1 MKIVCASSVLH
12 AREAFSGLGE
22 VELLPDRD
30 IRRDHL
36 LDADALIVRSK
47 TTVNAELLEDTPVS
61 FVATATAGADHF
73 DIPFLNSADIAWT
86 ASPGC
91 NANAVA
97 EYVTTALALLAR
109 KRAAL
114 LPGLTLGIV
123 GVGQVGSRVATKAAL
138 LGLRV
143 LRNDP
148 PLALKTGSSDFLPL
162 DALLSQS
169 DILTLHTPLESSGA
183 FPTRHLANCKLFEH
197 LKPGAWFLN
206 TSRGEVTDS
215 DSLQCALDH
224 HLLSACA
231 LDVWEHEPELPD
243 TLRRTVDFLTPHIA
257 GYSLEGLLNGTLQC
271 ALDHHLL
278 SACVLDVWEN
288 EPALPAALR
297 RAVDFLTPHIA
308 GYSFEGLLNGTL
320 QCRRELAHFLELE
333 SDWAPDPARLP
344 PIPFIQIDAAHRP
357 DEEVLAELLAAACPL
372 PEDTRAWRA
381 EMTADDPAELRR
393 RFDRFRQNY
402 TSRREFAAIRVHLT
416 HASPALLETAAAL
429 GFQVCAHQ
437 P

>member
-1 MKIVCASSVLH
+1 MKIVCAASVLF
-12 AREAFSGLGE
+12 AREAFAGLGE
-22 VELLPDRD
+22 VEIVPDRD
-30 IRRDHL
+30 IRREHL
-36 LDADALIVRSK
+36 HNAQALIVRSK
-47 TTVNAELLEDTPVS
+47 TAVGPALLEGTPVE

-73 DIPFLNSADIAWT
+73 EIPWLNHAGIAWS

-97 EYVTTALALLAR
+97 EYVATALVLLAR
-109 KRAAL
+109 QRAAL
-114 LPGLTLGIV
+114 LPGKTLGIV
-123 GVGQVGSRVATKAAL
+123 GVGQVGSRVAQKAAL
-138 LGLRV
+138 LGLHV

-148 PLALKTGSSDFLPL
+148 PLALQTGSAEYLPL
-162 DALLSQS
+162 ETVLPAA
-169 DILTLHTPLESSGA
+169 DILTLHVPLESSGP
-183 FPTRHLANCKLFEH
+183 FPTRHLADCRLFEK
-197 LKPGAWFLN
+197 LKPGAWFIN
-206 TSRGEVTDS
+206 AARGAVADS
-215 DSLQCALDH
+215 DA
-224 HLLSACA
+224 
-231 LDVWEHEPELPD
+231 
-243 TLRRTVDFLTPHIA
+243 
-257 GYSLEGLLNGTLQC
+257 LQC

>member
-47 TTVNAELLEDTPVS
+47 TVVNADLLEDTPVS

-162 DALLSQS
+162 DALLAQS

-257 GYSLEGLLNGTLQC
+257 GYSLEGLLNGTLHC
-271 ALDHHLL
+271 
-278 SACVLDVWEN
+278 
-288 EPALPAALR
+288 
-297 RAVDFLTPHIA
+297 
-308 GYSFEGLLNGTL
+308 Y
-320 QCRRELAHFLELE
+320 RELCHFLEIE
-333 SDWAPDPARLP
+333 PAWTPSPSQLP
-344 PIPFIQIDAAHRP
+344 PPPSLQIDAAHRTD
-357 DEEVLAELLAAACPL
+357 DETLTDLLSAACPI
-372 PEDTRAWRA
+372 PDDTRAWRA
-381 EMTADDPAELRR
+381 EMTTPDPTELRR
-393 RFDRFRQNY
+393 RFDRFRKN
-402 TSRREFAAIRVHLT
+402 SNHRREFASIRVQLS
-416 HASPALLETAAAL
+416 HASPALLETVAAL
-429 GFQVCAHQ
+429 GFQVCAYQ

>member
-36 LDADALIVRSK
+36 LNADALIVRSK
-47 TTVNAELLEDTPVS
+47 TIVNAELLEDTPVS

-73 DIPFLNSADIAWT
+73 DIPFLNRADIAWT

-97 EYVTTALALLAR
+97 EYVTTALSLLAR

-114 LPGLTLGIV
+114 LPGLTLGII
-123 GVGQVGSRVATKAAL
+123 GLGQVGSRVASKATI
-138 LGLRV
+138 LGLRI

-148 PLALKTGSSDFLPL
+148 PLALQTGSSEFLPL
-162 DALLSQS
+162 DALLAEA
-169 DILTLHTPLESSGA
+169 DILTLHTPLESTGA
-183 FPTRHLANCKLFEH
+183 FPTRHLANCQLFEH

-215 DSLQCALDH
+215 DALQCALDH

-243 TLRRTVDFLTPHIA
+243 ALRRTVDFLTPHIA
-257 GYSLEGLLNGTLQC
+257 GYSLEGLLNGTLHC
-271 ALDHHLL
+271 H
-278 SACVLDVWEN
+278 
-288 EPALPAALR
+288 
-297 RAVDFLTPHIA
+297 
-308 GYSFEGLLNGTL
+308 
-320 QCRRELAHFLELE
+320 RELCHFLEIE
-333 SDWAPDPARLP
+333 PTWTPDPAQLP
-344 PIPFIQIDAAHRP
+344 PPPSLQIDASHRTD
-357 DEEVLAELLAAACPL
+357 DETLAEILAAACPI
-372 PEDTRAWRA
+372 PDDTRAWRA
-381 EMTADDPAELRR
+381 EMTTPDPAELRR
-393 RFDRFRQNY
+393 RFDRFRKN
-402 TSRREFAAIRVHLT
+402 SNHRREFASIRVQLS
-416 HASPALLETAAAL
+416 HASPALLETVAAL
-429 GFQVCAHQ
+429 GFQVCAYQ

>member
-36 LDADALIVRSK
+36 LNADALIVRSK
-47 TTVNAELLEDTPVS
+47 TIVNAELLEDTPVS

-73 DIPFLNSADIAWT
+73 DIPFLNRADIAWT

-97 EYVTTALALLAR
+97 EYVTTALSLLAR

-114 LPGLTLGIV
+114 LPGLTLGII
-123 GVGQVGSRVATKAAL
+123 GLGQVGSRVASKATI
-138 LGLRV
+138 LGLRI

-148 PLALKTGSSDFLPL
+148 PLALQTGSTEFLPL
-162 DALLSQS
+162 DALLAEA
-169 DILTLHTPLESSGA
+169 DILTLHTPLESTGA
-183 FPTRHLANCKLFEH
+183 FPTRHLANCQLFEH

-215 DSLQCALDH
+215 DALQCALDH

-243 TLRRTVDFLTPHIA
+243 ALRRTVDFLTPHIA
-257 GYSLEGLLNGTLQC
+257 GYSLEGLLNGTLNC
-271 ALDHHLL
+271 H
-278 SACVLDVWEN
+278 
-288 EPALPAALR
+288 
-297 RAVDFLTPHIA
+297 
-308 GYSFEGLLNGTL
+308 
-320 QCRRELAHFLELE
+320 RELCHFLEIE
-333 SDWAPDPARLP
+333 PTWTPDPAQLP
-344 PIPFIQIDAAHRP
+344 PPPSLQIDASHRTD
-357 DEEVLAELLAAACPL
+357 DETLAEILAAACPI
-372 PEDTRAWRA
+372 PDDTRAWRA
-381 EMTADDPAELRR
+381 EMTTSDPSELRR
-393 RFDRFRQNY
+393 RFDRFRKN
-402 TSRREFAAIRVHLT
+402 SNHRREFASIRVQLS
-416 HASPALLETAAAL
+416 HASPALLETVAAL
-429 GFQVCAHQ
+429 GFQVCAYQ

>member
-36 LDADALIVRSK
+36 LNADALIVRSK
-47 TTVNAELLEDTPVS
+47 TIVNAELLEDTPVS

-97 EYVTTALALLAR
+97 EYVTTALSLLAR

-114 LPGLTLGIV
+114 LPGLTLGII
-123 GVGQVGSRVATKAAL
+123 GLGQVGSRVASKATI
-138 LGLRV
+138 LGLRI

-148 PLALKTGSSDFLPL
+148 PLALQTGSSEFLPL
-162 DALLSQS
+162 DALLAEA
-169 DILTLHTPLESSGA
+169 DILTLHTPLESTGA
-183 FPTRHLANCKLFEH
+183 FPTRHLANCQLFEH

-215 DSLQCALDH
+215 DALQCALDH

-243 TLRRTVDFLTPHIA
+243 ALRRTVDFLTPHIA
-257 GYSLEGLLNGTLQC
+257 GYSLEGLLNGTLHC
-271 ALDHHLL
+271 H
-278 SACVLDVWEN
+278 
-288 EPALPAALR
+288 
-297 RAVDFLTPHIA
+297 
-308 GYSFEGLLNGTL
+308 
-320 QCRRELAHFLELE
+320 RELCHFLEIE
-333 SDWAPDPARLP
+333 PTWTPDPAQLP
-344 PIPFIQIDAAHRP
+344 PPPSLQIDASHRTD
-357 DEEVLAELLAAACPL
+357 DETLAEILAAACPI
-372 PEDTRAWRA
+372 PDDTRAWRA
-381 EMTADDPAELRR
+381 EMTTPDPAELRR
-393 RFDRFRQNY
+393 RFDRFRKN
-402 TSRREFAAIRVHLT
+402 SNHRREFASIRVQLS
-416 HASPALLETAAAL
+416 HASPALLETVAAL

>member
-22 VELLPDRD
+22 LQVLPDRD
-30 IRRDHL
+30 IRREHL

-47 TTVNAELLEDTPVS
+47 TLVNSELLEDTPVA

-97 EYVTTALALLAR
+97 EYVTTTLTLLAR

-114 LPGLTLGIV
+114 LPGLTLGII
-123 GVGQVGSRVATKAAL
+123 GLGQVGSRVANKASL

-148 PLALKTGSSDFLPL
+148 PLALKTGSTLFLSL
-162 DALLSQS
+162 DALLAQA
-169 DILTLHTPLESSGA
+169 DILTLHTPLESTGA

-231 LDVWEHEPELPD
+231 LDVWEKEPELPD
-243 TLRRTVDFLTPHIA
+243 SLRRTVDFLTPHIA
-257 GYSLEGLLNGTLQC
+257 GYSLEGLLNGTLHC
-271 ALDHHLL
+271 
-278 SACVLDVWEN
+278 
-288 EPALPAALR
+288 
-297 RAVDFLTPHIA
+297 
-308 GYSFEGLLNGTL
+308 Y
-320 QCRRELAHFLELE
+320 RELCHFLEIE
-333 SDWAPDPARLP
+333 PTWTPDPSQLP
-344 PIPFIQIDAAHRP
+344 PPPSLQLDAAHRP
-357 DEEVLAELLAAACPL
+357 DDETLAELLAAACPI
-372 PEDTRAWRA
+372 PDDTRAWRA
-381 EMTADDPAELRR
+381 EMTTPDATELRR
-393 RFDRFRQNY
+393 RFDRFRKN
-402 TSRREFAAIRVHLT
+402 SNHRREFASIRVQLS
-416 HASPALLETAAAL
+416 HASPSLLETVAAL
-429 GFQVCAHQ
+429 GFQVCAS
-437 P
+437 